1 MTDKKDIGQSTK
13 SIWSGEQ
20 EHELY
25 ERSTQVPVVHS
36 VSFGYKD
43 IDTWHKAALGVVEG
57 HIYSRNTNPT
67 VRAFEDKV
75 KELENAEAATSF
87 SSGMAAI
94 SNTLGHY
101 LTQLTVAMDCRDCR
115 AHDRTKLSNQGNF
128 DVVIDTQTGE
138 KQVFLL
144 KIHSKLANC
153 KKKQYTSMC

>member
-1 MTDKKDIGQSTK
+1 MDKKDIGQSTK

-43 IDTWHKAALGVVEG
+43 IDTWHRVALGELEG

-75 KELENAEAATSF
+75 KNLK
-87 SSGMAAI
+87 M
-94 SNTLGHY
+94 
-101 LTQLTVAMDCRDCR
+101 Q
-115 AHDRTKLSNQGNF
+115 KLQQAF
-128 DVVIDTQTGE
+128 H
-138 KQVFLL
+138 QVWLLFLIL
-144 KIHSKLANC
+144 
-153 KKKQYTSMC
+153 

>member
-1 MTDKKDIGQSTK
+1 MFNYDQRKHRSFYARKKSNRTVYQK
-13 SIWSGEQ
+13 YLEWEQ
-20 EHELY
+20 EYELY

-94 SNTLGHY
+94 SNTLG
-101 LTQLTVAMDCRDCR
+101 TFFKVRR
-115 AHDRTKLSNQGNF
+115 
-128 DVVIDTQTGE
+128 E
-138 KQVFLL
+138 
-144 KIHSKLANC
+144 NC
-153 KKKQYTSMC
+153 IY